1 MDILTNH
8 IGYSASGPKKAVI
21 QCVEGEKAEEF
32 FVLDLKGNRVY
43 TGTAVFAG
51 GNILWQFSPPACWF
65 PVLQQLYLILLH

>member
-51 GNILWQFSPPACWF
+51 GVANCNTGI
-65 PVLQQLYLILLH
+65 Y